1 MKQENHSTMS
11 ARKGP
16 FFYGPF
22 GYSQAAMVGFLMGVV
37 GFLAIGLMTRTSS
50 FQTGMRDTWICL
62 LCAAGGATLLVLMT
76 IAANYVIGD
85 RIRRAIEEQHL
96 ASGK

>member
-1 MKQENHSTMS
+1 MKQENHSTMF

-16 FFYGPF
+16 LFYGPF
-22 GYSQAAMVGFLMGVV
+22 GYPQAAIVGFLMGVV
-37 GFLAIGLMTRTSS
+37 GFLAIGLMTRASS

-62 LCAAGGATLLVLMT
+62 LCAAGGAALLVLMT

-96 ASGK
+96 AER

>member
-1 MKQENHSTMS
+1 MKQEKHSTMF

-16 FFYGPF
+16 LFYGPF
-22 GYSQAAMVGFLMGVV
+22 GYFQAAMLGFLTGVV
-37 GFLAIGLMTRTSS
+37 GFLAVGLMSNSASS
-50 FQTGMRDTWICL
+50 QTGIRDTWTCL
-62 LCAAGGATLLVLMT
+62 LCAAGGTALLLLMT

-96 ASGK
+96 AER

>member
-1 MKQENHSTMS
+1 
-11 ARKGP
+11 
-16 FFYGPF
+16 
-22 GYSQAAMVGFLMGVV
+22 
-37 GFLAIGLMTRTSS
+37 MTRASS

-62 LCAAGGATLLVLMT
+62 LCAAGGAALLVLMT

-96 ASGK
+96 AER